1 MPEVAVDAPDFSL
14 HSSAFKEIS
23 LSSFRGQKNVVL
35 VFFPAAFTGVCT
47 KELCTF
53 ENQLNQFNTHD
64 TQVLGLT
71 VDGPHPT
78 GEFVKQNNISF
89 PVLCDVH
96 REVITKYDAVFNNFG
111 IPGYSVATRSVFVID
126 KFGTLRWKWYAPN
139 PGVEPDYEEIMSVI
153 SSL

>member
-14 HSSAFKEIS
+14 HSSSFKEIS
-23 LSSFRGQKNVVL
+23 LRSFRGQKNVVL

-53 ENQLNQFNTHD
+53 ENELNQFNTHD

-89 PVLCDVH
+89 RFCVMYIV
-96 REVITKYDAVFNNFG
+96 
-111 IPGYSVATRSVFVID
+111 RSLQNMMLYFMTSEFRDILLPHD
-126 KFGTLRWKWYAPN
+126 QCL
-139 PGVEPDYEEIMSVI
+139 
-153 SSL
+153 SSTNSERFDGNGMLPILV